1 MIKEYEK
8 IMINMS
14 KDFHKMFD
22 KYEDKIG
29 QIQTLYSVFVL
40 TMSIGIQIAPSDQ
53 ELNKMIVESKK
64 KANQILK
71 ETMEKEN
78 DKS

>member
-1 MIKEYEK
+1 MNKEDEK

-14 KDFHKMFD
+14 KDFHKIFG

-29 QIQTLYSVFVL
+29 QIHTLYSIFVL

-53 ELNKMIVESKK
+53 ELNKMIVASKK
-64 KANQILK
+64 RANEILK
-71 ETMEKEN
+71 ETKEKEN